1 MLTALSAVLS
11 PYHANWSIKGFL
23 FFIYLLYCTYR
34 PNISAGRGRAV
45 ELRGLRM
52 LSATTIYRKLTQ
64 HDGTPPSEG
73 VKSLPVTRPLRPRF
87 HVTEVLLPPIVQR
100 SSFRGKLRHDLQ
112 LSCGISGNTSLG
124 DFNNMAYASRCNLTR
139 TLPMSLVL
147 DHDHVCF
154 RERNDTCGSYIFGIL
169 MCCIS
174 GCDPPASRRI
184 NRLIDTGCT
193 YN

>member
-45 ELRGLRM
+45 ELRGLRT

-87 HVTEVLLPPIVQR
+87 HVTEVDNVGACGVA
-100 SSFRGKLRHDLQ
+100 SFPGQVESGGK
-112 LSCGISGNTSLG
+112 
-124 DFNNMAYASRCNLTR
+124 
-139 TLPMSLVL
+139 
-147 DHDHVCF
+147 
-154 RERNDTCGSYIFGIL
+154 
-169 MCCIS
+169 
-174 GCDPPASRRI
+174 
-184 NRLIDTGCT
+184 
-193 YN
+193 